1 MTEDADYRLYRHEDG
16 RVLLDWKTST
26 LDEVLSYRAHI
37 TPDYKQFSY
46 IGDGESI
53 TEEMTLKETHDW
65 ACRVAGLIARFVPER
80 SHIVLCFENGLE
92 AIAGFFGCVYA
103 NMIPVSGIYPTAPE
117 SVSRLVDILEDSKAV
132 AVIGLRQTLLDFRRM
147 MPGDGPAV
155 KWIPLEAAEKTE
167 PLYRRHA
174 ADVHDVALVQY
185 TSGSVGRPRGV
196 QITHYNLGCNL
207 FLMLGRIG
215 FYDGA
220 VGVSWLPLS
229 HDMGLITGLLVGLT
243 AGGPCMLMSPFHFIE
258 KPERWLKV
266 ISRYRV
272 SFTASPNFAYDLCTR
287 TVSDETLKTLDL
299 SSWWRSL
306 IGAEM
311 IERDTVERFIARFS
325 KAGVTKTLIHSGYG
339 MAETTLGIASGGQHA
354 AVKDN
359 RGDSVVSFKS
369 FSRSALT
376 EGLVKPPE
384 DELDE
389 RVLASCGEALEGHK
403 IAVVDPETG
412 DDLGEDKVGELWLS
426 GPSISPGYLNRAQE
440 NCERFGLHI
449 AGDSALYFR
458 SRDTGFMHQGQ
469 LYITGRLE
477 NRLIIGG
484 RRFDPDDLA
493 GVIRHECP
501 VFSARSLAI
510 FQEDKGLCVLGEI
523 SASALAGQESSLTY
537 RMARALKSVCPV
549 KMVKIVLVRT
559 GGISRTPSGKIRLK
573 ATQDAYKG
581 ALLPLLE
588 ERSFSD
594 QELEAVSILDR
605 PSVIL

>member
-1 MTEDADYRLYRHEDG
+1 MSDAEGYRLYHHEDG
-16 RVLLDWKTST
+16 HVLLDWTSST
-26 LDEVLSYRAHI
+26 LDEMLSYRASI

-46 IGDGESI
+46 IGDGEHI
-53 TEEMTLKETHDW
+53 TQEMTLGETHEW

-80 SHIVLCFENGLE
+80 SHVVLCFENGLE

-117 SVSRLVDILEDSKAV
+117 SVPRLVDILEDSKAV

-147 MPGDGPAV
+147 MPKGAPSV
-155 KWIPLEAAEKTE
+155 KWIPIEAAEKTE

-174 ADVHDVALVQY
+174 ANVHDVALVQY

-220 VGVSWLPLS
+220 IGVSWLPLS

-272 SFTASPNFAYDLCTR
+272 SFTASPNFAYDLCNR

-299 SSWWRSL
+299 SCWWRSL

-311 IERDTVERFIARFS
+311 IEQDTVERFIERFS
-325 KAGVTKTLIHSGYG
+325 QAGVTRTLIHSGYG
-339 MAETTLGIASGGQHA
+339 MAETTLGIASGGQHV

-359 RGDSVVSFKS
+359 RGDSVVSFKA

-376 EGLVKPPE
+376 EGVVRLPE
-384 DELDE
+384 DVGDE

-412 DDLGEDKVGELWLS
+412 EALGEDHVGELWLN
-426 GPSISPGYLNRAQE
+426 GPSISPGYLNREQE
-440 NCERFGLHI
+440 NRERFGLMLN
-449 AGDSALYFR
+449 GDPYFR
-458 SRDTGFMHQGQ
+458 SRDMGFIHLGQ

-477 NRLIIGG
+477 NRLLIGG
-484 RRFDPDDLA
+484 RFFDPDDLA
-493 GVIRHECP
+493 SVIRHKCP
-501 VFSARSLAI
+501 LFSARSLAI
-510 FQEDKGLCVLGEI
+510 FREGKELCVLGEI
-523 SASALAGQESSLTY
+523 SAASLSGQETSLSY
-537 RMARALKSVCPV
+537 KMARALKAVCPV
-549 KMVKIVLVRT
+549 GMVRIVLVRV

-573 ATQDAYKG
+573 ATQEAFREKS
-581 ALLPLLE
+581 LPILE
-588 ERSFSD
+588 ERFFTEA
-594 QELEAVSILDR
+594 ELEVVDILDH
-605 PSVIL
+605 PSMIL